1 MTEKVI
7 RLYCNIFHPGKLDMY
22 QTNMLLNFDAANAVN
37 ESSIATLVDR
47 FYTRVR
53 QDEILGPVFAEKIGN
68 DWEPH
73 LETMRAF
80 WSSLMLASGRYKGNP
95 MMKHLP
101 LVPRIGS
108 EHFERWLSIW
118 KQTTAELFPPET
130 AAIFLRKAES
140 MAERL
145 LETIDRHHTSLT
157 STN

>member
-1 MTEKVI
+1 
-7 RLYCNIFHPGKLDMY
+7 
-22 QTNMLLNFDAANAVN
+22 MLVQFDAESVVN
-37 ESSIATLVDR
+37 ESSIGVLVDR
-47 FYTRVR
+47 FYARVR
-53 QDEILGPVFAEKIGN
+53 HDDILGPIFAEKVGD

-95 MMKHLP
+95 MLKHLL

-108 EHFERWLSIW
+108 EHFDRWLDIW
-118 KQTTAELFPPET
+118 KQITTELFLPKT
-130 AAIFLRKAES
+130 AAIFMSKAQS

-145 LETIDRHHTSLT
+145 IETIDRHHDSLA

>member
-1 MTEKVI
+1 
-7 RLYCNIFHPGKLDMY
+7 
-22 QTNMLLNFDAANAVN
+22 MLVQFDAANAIN

-53 QDEILGPVFAEKIGN
+53 QDDILGPVFGEKIGN

-95 MMKHLP
+95 MVKHLL

-108 EHFERWLSIW
+108 EHFERWLGIW
-118 KQTTAELFPPET
+118 KQTTAELFPSEV
-130 AAIFLRKAES
+130 AALFMGKA
-140 MAERL
+140 
-145 LETIDRHHTSLT
+145 
-157 STN
+157 

>member
-1 MTEKVI
+1 
-7 RLYCNIFHPGKLDMY
+7 
-22 QTNMLLNFDAANAVN
+22 MLVQFDAASAIN

-47 FYTRVR
+47 FYMRVR
-53 QDEILGPVFAEKIGN
+53 QDDILGPVFAAKIGD

-95 MMKHLP
+95 MLKHLL

-108 EHFERWLSIW
+108 EHFERWLGIW

-130 AAIFLRKAES
+130 AAIFMSKAES

-145 LETIDRHHTSLT
+145 METIDRHHAAIAA
-157 STN
+157 TN

>member
-1 MTEKVI
+1 
-7 RLYCNIFHPGKLDMY
+7 
-22 QTNMLLNFDAANAVN
+22 MLVQFDAANVVN
-37 ESSIATLVDR
+37 ESSIGVLVDR
-47 FYTRVR
+47 FYARVR
-53 QDEILGPVFAEKIGN
+53 QDNILGPVFVEKIGD
-68 DWEPH
+68 DWKPH

-95 MMKHLP
+95 MLKHLL

-108 EHFERWLSIW
+108 EHFDRWLDIW

-130 AAIFLRKAES
+130 AAIFLSKAQS

-145 LETIDRHHTSLT
+145 IETIDRHHASLA